1 MAAGETGCDGC
12 GRTIPSEEATTVAM
26 PNGEAVTCCPQ
37 CAPHA
42 RAVTDATADGEATL
56 DQRRAACDGCRGS
69 FLEAELEE
77 VRLSDGTVV
86 ACCPSCAAE
95 APSSGSETAG
105 PATGDDGGPDDD
117 APGAAAAD
125 TGTDTEAEAD
135 GGRIDDGDDEPTRCS
150 QCTDPIETEPFRVT
164 TVDGRTERLCRSCK
178 EDAEADG
185 IVKDVEMRAS
195 RAREVLGVDPD
206 AGLTEIRDA
215 YHRQVKRAHP
225 DRKSGS
231 RSAFQLVTDAYERLR
246 RDATDR

>member
-12 GRTIPSEEATTVAM
+12 GRSIPSEAATTVAM
-26 PNGEAVTCCPQ
+26 PNGEQVTCCPQ

-69 FLEAELEE
+69 FLESELED
-77 VRLSDGTVV
+77 VRLPDGTVI

-95 APSSGSETAG
+95 APSGGSETTETADGNADG
-105 PATGDDGGPDDD
+105 PGDRT
-117 APGAAAAD
+117 D
-125 TGTDTEAEAD
+125 TGTAAEAD
-135 GGRIDDGDDEPTRCS
+135 GGRVDDGGAAPTRCS
-150 QCTDPIETEPFRVT
+150 QCSDPIATEPFRVT

-178 EDAEADG
+178 EDAAADG
-185 IVKDVEMRAS
+185 IIKDVEMRAS
-195 RAREVLGVDPD
+195 RARDVLGVDPD
-206 AGLTEIRDA
+206 AGLAEIRDA
-215 YHRQVKRAHP
+215 YHQQVKRAHP

-246 RDATDR
+246 REASSQ